1 MRAAARFYAW
11 WKPRFCV
18 ASIADRMTSRVGW
31 RRSGPPYGTD
41 ALKALDAATT
51 DDANLLAVI
60 KEVKNGW
67 AV

>member
-1 MRAAARFYAW
+1 
-11 WKPRFCV
+11 
-18 ASIADRMTSRVGW
+18 MTWGYSYCEL
-31 RRSGPPYGTD
+31 YGTD